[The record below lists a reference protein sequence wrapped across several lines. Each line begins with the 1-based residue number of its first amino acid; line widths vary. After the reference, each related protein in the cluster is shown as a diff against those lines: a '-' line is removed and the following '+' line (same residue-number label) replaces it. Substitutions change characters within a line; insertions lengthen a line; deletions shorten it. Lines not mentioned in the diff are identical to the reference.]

1 MLTADDHALRRGRM
15 TGSAAAAALGLDPYC
30 TPLGAYLRIIG
41 EAPANDDGQRARF
54 RRGHVLE
61 PALMQFAAEEIA
73 ADTGA
78 TVAIDT
84 PPTIVHPSIPWAAC
98 SIDALFV
105 ARPGPRAVVEL
116 DALTVP
122 EAHAVSTYGGEAKT
136 VDQQH
141 AWAWGEPWTDQIP
154 AHVAVQC
161 TWEILHY
168 PDVEAI
174 VLPVL
179 IGAGLDLRC
188 YVWTRQ
194 PELEAACVEVLGEWH
209 ARHVVRREP
218 PPLVAKDAS
227 VLSTVWR
234 ASGRVLPDDPRV
246 RDLVRADDDARRRE
260 IAAGR
265 ERDAVRVALAS
276 ILQDANECRG
286 PWGSVTWRAGKSG
299 GRTLRTHWRGGR

>member
-1 MLTADDHALRRGRM
+1 MLTAEDHEIRRGRM
-15 TGSAAAAALGLDPYC
+15 TGSTAAAALGLDPYC
-30 TPLGAYLRIIG
+30 TPLGAWLRIMG
-41 EAPANDDGQRARF
+41 RDTDADEGTRARW

-61 PALMQFAAEEIA
+61 PALMRFAAEEIA
-73 ADTGA
+73 NDTGA

-84 PPTIVHPSIPWAAC
+84 PPTIVHSSIPWAAC
-98 SIDALFV
+98 SIDAMFV
-105 ARPGPRAVVEL
+105 ARPGPRTVVEL

-122 EAHAVSTYGGEAKT
+122 EAAKVSTYGGEGKT
-136 VDQQH
+136 VDQRH

-174 VLPVL
+174 VIPVL

-188 YVWTRQ
+188 YVWQRDAA
-194 PELEAACVEVLGEWH
+194 LEAACVDTLDAWH
-209 ARHVVRREP
+209 RRHVVANEP
-218 PPLVAKDAS
+218 PPLGPKDAD

-234 ASGRVLPDDPRV
+234 ASGRVHPDDPRV
-246 RDLVRADDDARRRE
+246 AALVKVDCAARAT
-260 IAAGR
+260 IAAAEK

-276 ILQDANECRG
+276 ILQDATECG
-286 PWGSVTWRAGKSG
+286 GKWGGVT
-299 GRTLRTHWRGGR
+299 